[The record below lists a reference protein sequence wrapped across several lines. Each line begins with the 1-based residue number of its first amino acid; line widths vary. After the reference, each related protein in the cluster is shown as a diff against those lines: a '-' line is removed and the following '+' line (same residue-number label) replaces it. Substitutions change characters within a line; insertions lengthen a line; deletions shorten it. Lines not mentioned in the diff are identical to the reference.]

1 MTLDLSIFC
10 VEWIFYSYMI
20 LISIF
25 SKTSKVILK
34 TQGKQMTLFS
44 ASDKK
49 NGQIAKIMSTM
60 LQLICS

>member
-60 LQLICS
+60 L